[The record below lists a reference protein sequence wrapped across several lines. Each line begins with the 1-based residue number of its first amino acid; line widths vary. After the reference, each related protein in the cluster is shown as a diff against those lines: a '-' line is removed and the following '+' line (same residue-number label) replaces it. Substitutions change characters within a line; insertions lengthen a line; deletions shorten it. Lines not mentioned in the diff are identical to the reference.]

1 MSTLIF
7 TGLYIVKLK
16 PLAIF
21 VALANVSSHA
31 IANQAILFPTD
42 SAQYESSTFRVG
54 SQSTSNTFN
63 LAVDDLSNR
72 VKTVVIP
79 EHYHIQPELVAELTE
94 VGIQQGFTVL
104 TQSPMYLWTE
114 DNMWLSRDGAKV
126 FRPTA
131 SLGYS
136 KDEFHNFIGGL
147 DKTSPLA
154 ILEGH
159 HSNGSLDTQ
168 GLDGSMYSLAD
179 SYAER
184 SGAELVKTF
193 SIIDGGNMLAGHRE
207 DGSQY
212 ILVGRDS
219 VLQTALLYTRYDNER
234 VEAKKQQM
242 EKTGGFTLSIAKP
255 KIHNIELD
263 NYIQS
268 NNDPEI
274 DRLMLDALGLLP
286 FNLDSLEKQIEYA
299 KFVRAK
305 YKLLPYS
312 QDVSK
317 IIIDESKLS
326 IVRAKIKSRYEQVLG
341 RTLPKE
347 FNWEYEVTNAYKQL
361 TYAANHAQDFDLSLI
376 DDKIRTI
383 ASDPALEKHYVTML
397 EAGGQM
403 RKGLP
408 DSEARTIA
416 KRFIA
421 MTEIVE
427 EKMAEELG
435 VTRDNLIILTQPG
448 FHIDMQLRPLEN
460 GKVLINDYEYNKA
473 IVKHAANSPSIT
485 EEERVELQNLL
496 TELDIQTKYYNE
508 IHKKIR
514 QQLTEAGLTP
524 VRTAGAFSVGNK
536 EVNWMNGI
544 MGTGNSKFYITNAS
558 SISVLNDAFQQWIQ
572 HTVPGISVYFVGKE
586 AAPDSFRGK
595 LNQAEELLAAQG
607 GLDCVTIHFE

>member
-1 MSTLIF
+1 M
-7 TGLYIVKLK
+7 
-16 PLAIF
+16 
-21 VALANVSSHA
+21 
-31 IANQAILFPTD
+31 
-42 SAQYESSTFRVG
+42 
-54 SQSTSNTFN
+54 
-63 LAVDDLSNR
+63 AVERRCKS
-72 VKTVVIP
+72 
-79 EHYHIQPELVAELTE
+79 
-94 VGIQQGFTVL
+94 F
-104 TQSPMYLWTE
+104 S
-114 DNMWLSRDGAKV
+114 
-126 FRPTA
+126 A
-131 SLGYS
+131 SLGFS
-136 KDEFHNFIGGL
+136 KDEFYDFIGGL

-159 HSNGSLDTQ
+159 HSNGFLETQ
-168 GLDGSMYSLAD
+168 GLYDTLYSLAD

-255 KIHNIELD
+255 KINNMELD
-263 NYIQS
+263 YYTQS

-305 YKLLPYS
+305 YKLLSYY
-312 QDVSK
+312 QDVSEV
-317 IIIDESKLS
+317 IVDESKLS
-326 IVRAKIKSRYEQVLG
+326 IVRAKIKSRYEQLLG

-347 FNWEYEVTNAYKQL
+347 FNWEDEVTNAYKQL

-485 EEERVELQNLL
+485 EEERVVLQNTL
-496 TELDIQTKYYNE
+496 TDLDNQAKYYNE

-524 VRTAGAFSVGNK
+524 VRTAGAFRVGNK

-595 LNQAEELLAAQG
+595 LNQAETLLAGRG

>member
-21 VALANVSSHA
+21 VALATVSSHA
-31 IANQAILFPTD
+31 VANQAILFPTD

-54 SQSTSNTFN
+54 SQSTSNTFS

-79 EHYHIQPELVAELTE
+79 EHYQIQPELVAELTE

-104 TQSPMYLWTE
+104 TQSPMYVWTE

-126 FRPTA
+126 FRPSQ
-131 SLGYS
+131 SLGS
-136 KDEFHNFIGGL
+136 LKDEIHNFLRGL
-147 DKTSPLA
+147 DKNSPLA

-168 GLDGSMYSLAD
+168 GLDDSMYRLAD

-193 SIIDGGNMLAGHRE
+193 SIIDGGNMLVGHRE
-207 DGSQY
+207 NGSQY
-212 ILVGRDS
+212 VLVGRDS

-242 EKTGGFTLSIAKP
+242 EQTGGFTLIIVKP
-255 KIHNIELD
+255 KIHGTEQD
-263 NYIQS
+263 HYIQL

-286 FNLDSLEKQIEYA
+286 SNLDSLEKQIEYA

-312 QDVSK
+312 QDESK
-317 IIIDESKLS
+317 IIIDESKLN

-347 FNWEYEVTNAYKQL
+347 FDWELAVTNAYKQL
-361 TYAANHAQDFDLSLI
+361 TSAANHTTDFDLSLI
-376 DDKIRTI
+376 DDKVGTI
-383 ASDPALEKHYVTML
+383 ASDPALEKHYVPML
-397 EAGGQM
+397 ESNGQM

-416 KRFIA
+416 RRFIA
-421 MTEIVE
+421 MTKIVE

-435 VTRDNLIILTQPG
+435 VTRDNLIIITQPG
-448 FHIDMQLRPLEN
+448 FHIDMQLRPLEK
-460 GKVLINDYEYNKA
+460 GKVLINDHEYNKA
-473 IVKHAANSPSIT
+473 IVKYAANSPSIT
-485 EEERVELQNLL
+485 EEERVELQKAL
-496 TELDIQTKYYNE
+496 TDLDNQAKDYNE

-524 VRTAGAFSVGNK
+524 VRTAGAFRYGNK
-536 EVNWMNGI
+536 NVNWMSGI

-586 AAPDSFRGK
+586 AAPASFRGK
-595 LNQAEELLAAQG
+595 LNQAERLLATQG

>member
-1 MSTLIF
+1 M
-7 TGLYIVKLK
+7 KLK

-21 VALANVSSHA
+21 FAVATLSSHA
-31 IANQAILFPTD
+31 VANQAILVPTD
-42 SAQYESSTFRVG
+42 SAPHESSTFNVG

-79 EHYHIQPELVAELTE
+79 EHPSIKPELVAELTE

-114 DNMWLSRDGAKV
+114 DNMWLSRDSAKV
-126 FRPTA
+126 FRPTK
-131 SLGYS
+131 SFGNS
-136 KDEFHNFIGGL
+136 KSEFQDFIVGL

-159 HSNGSLDTQ
+159 HSNNSIDTQ
-168 GLDGSMYSLAD
+168 GLDDSMYSLAD

-193 SIIDGGNMLAGHRE
+193 SIIDGGNMLVGHRE

-212 ILVGRDS
+212 VLVGRDS
-219 VLQTALLYTRYDNER
+219 VLQTALLYTRYENER

-242 EKTGGFTLSIAKP
+242 EKTGGFTLSIAKL

-274 DRLMLDALGLLP
+274 DRMMLEALGLLP
-286 FNLDSLEKQIEYA
+286 FNLDSLEKQMEYA
-299 KFVRAK
+299 KLVRAK
-305 YKLLPYS
+305 YKLLPFS
-312 QDVSK
+312 QDESN
-317 IIIDESKLS
+317 IIIDESKLNT
-326 IVRAKIKSRYEQVLG
+326 VREKIKSRYEELLG
-341 RTLPKE
+341 GPLPKE
-347 FNWEYEVTNAYKQL
+347 FDWENELKKAYKNL
-361 TYAANHAQDFDLSLI
+361 TYAANHTSDFDLSLI
-376 DDKIRTI
+376 DDKVRTM
-383 ASDPALEKHYVTML
+383 ASDPILQKHYVPML

-408 DSEARTIA
+408 DSEARAIA

-460 GKVLINDYEYNKA
+460 GKVLINDYEHNKA
-473 IVKHAANSPSIT
+473 IVKSAANNPSIT
-485 EEERVELQNLL
+485 EDERVELQNAL
-496 TELDIQTKYYNE
+496 TELDNQAKYYNE

-524 VRTAGAFSVGNK
+524 VRTAGAFHVGEKN
-536 EVNWMNGI
+536 VNWMNGI

-558 SISVLNDAFQQWIQ
+558 SVSVLNDAFQQWIQ

-586 AAPDSFRGK
+586 ASSDIFRRN
-595 LNQAEELLAAQG
+595 LNQAEALLFAQG